1 MDRDLA
7 IWQALDWD
15 HLHVFVVL
23 RGTGHGSTI
32 IVQEGLIKRLKCQ
45 ECCLEISC
53 VQTTLLTLRLFSD
66 D

>member
-7 IWQALDWD
+7 IWHALDWD

-23 RGTGHGSTI
+23 RGTSHGSAI

-45 ECCLEISC
+45 ESSLEVSR
-53 VQTTLLTLRLFSD
+53 VQATLLTLRLFSD